1 MKFKIDEN
9 LPVEFAELLLE
20 AAYDAVTVAAQ
31 ALQGRDDSTV
41 VDVCVQE
48 ERVLVTLDLDFA
60 DIRMYPP
67 QDFPGFIVLRV
78 SHQDKQHLTEVFQ
91 RAVPLIGQE
100 PLEHHL

>member
-48 ERVLVTLDLDFA
+48 ERVLVTLDLILQTSA
-60 DIRMYPP
+60 CIRRKTF
-67 QDFPGFIVLRV
+67 QDSSCCELATKTSGTLLKCSNELCP
-78 SHQDKQHLTEVFQ
+78 
-91 RAVPLIGQE
+91 
-100 PLEHHL
+100 